1 MSEKITRIKT
11 ADWEWKPTSPC
22 RQKLH
27 RVANKVVRRETQEF
41 IEDELDEYRKKRD
54 EEDCY

>member
-1 MSEKITRIKT
+1 MSEKIIRRNTG
-11 ADWEWKPTSPC
+11 DWEWKPTSPC
-22 RQKLH
+22 RRKLH

-41 IEDELDEYRKKRD
+41 IEEELTEYREKHE